1 MSRHRHRLNRLE
13 HACRQQYP
21 CTLDR
26 LSVIERASRLCTLLA
41 RVCRRQGRSRVAA
54 RWTHSAAQFHAGR
67 DDAPTQALA
76 EQLLQ
81 TACRA
86 VQQYREASQ

>member
-21 CTLDR
+21 STLDR
-26 LSVIERASRLCTLLA
+26 LSVIERANRLCTLLA

-54 RWTHSAAQFHAGR
+54 RWTHSATQFHAGR
-67 DDAPTQALA
+67 GDPRTQAQA

-81 TACRA
+81 TAYRA
-86 VQQYREASQ
+86 VQQYREASR

>member
-21 CTLDR
+21 STLDR
-26 LSVIERASRLCTLLA
+26 LSIIERASRLCTLLA
-41 RVCRRQGRSRVAA
+41 RVCRRQGRSHVAA
-54 RWTHSAAQFHAGR
+54 RWTHSAAQFHASR
-67 DDAPTQALA
+67 DDPRTQAQA

>member
-1 MSRHRHRLNRLE
+1 MSRHRYRLDRLE
-13 HACRQQYP
+13 HACRQQYSS
-21 CTLDR
+21 TLDR

-67 DDAPTQALA
+67 DDPRTQALV

-81 TACRA
+81 TARRA
-86 VQQYREASQ
+86 VQQYRQASQ